1 MFCVKCG
8 KQIADGSKFCPEC
21 GAVQPDDSAK
31 STAYS
36 SGPINTTDRYST
48 VRKAQYNIMC
58 IVGLVVSCISLLI
71 NFWGLVGI
79 AGTVISVIGLITCT
93 RRNENGKILAIIGII
108 IGVISIIYAL
118 VVLLSIAGI

>member
-21 GAVQPDDSAK
+21 GAVQPNDSAK
-31 STAYS
+31 NAVYS
-36 SGPINTTDRYST
+36 SNPNNSTNHYST

-58 IVGLVVSCISLLI
+58 IVGLVVSCISLLL

-79 AGTVISVIGLITCT
+79 AGTIISVIG
-93 RRNENGKILAIIGII
+93 
-108 IGVISIIYAL
+108 VIQQNRTPKVI
-118 VVLLSIAGI
+118 

>member
-21 GAVQPDDSAK
+21 GAVQPNDSAK
-31 STAYS
+31 NAVYS
-36 SGPINTTDRYST
+36 SNPNNSTNHYST

-58 IVGLVVSCISLLI
+58 IVGLVVSCISLLL

-79 AGTVISVIGLITCT
+79 AGTIISVIGLTNCA
-93 RRNENGKILAIIGII
+93 RRNENGKILAIIGIV
-108 IGVISIIYAL
+108 IGVFSIIYAL
-118 VVLLSIAGI
+118 VVLLSVTGM